1 MHYQGKHYQKR
12 FVPIARRYQKRV
24 VKCKLYIKQKVH
36 ILLTPL
42 ANLIDKH
49 DAWWDAVDLRLGAF
63 IDKQFMEF
71 LRIKFIIMQWF
82 SEFK

>member
-12 FVPIARRYQKRV
+12 FVPIVRRYKRRLNE
-24 VKCKLYIKQKVH
+24 CKLYIKQKVH

-49 DAWWDAVDLRLGAF
+49 DEWWDAVDLRLGAL
-63 IDKQFMEF
+63 IDKQFMRL
-71 LRIKFIIMQWF
+71 LRIKFAIRQWF